1 MTNEE
6 LVKLLQELSG
16 GMTCGKHVIELEQA
30 ADRIEAL
37 TAENEALKKSGRALL
52 NAKHK
57 EAAEAKLWFEK
68 GQALTAENFK
78 LAAGSCDVEGGK
90 VGDEHGH
97 FYCTLQAKIEA
108 LTAEVE
114 RLLVSNEQWQVDYNE
129 AVIDKLE
136 LETKIKRL
144 RGIGLHLVQHI
155 NWVTNGLPDLLE
167 DACLTDEEGV
177 INAAIAA
184 ATEAR
189 AALEKQP

>member
-1 MTNEE
+1 MTDD
-6 LVKLLQELSG
+6 LVKRLRSNRPIPTLPHE
-16 GMTCGKHVIELEQA
+16 A
-30 ADRIEAL
+30 ADRIETL
-37 TAENEALKKSGRALL
+37 TAENK
-52 NAKHK
+52 
-57 EAAEAKLWFEK
+57 
-68 GQALTAENFK
+68 
-78 LAAGSCDVEGGK
+78 
-90 VGDEHGH
+90 
-97 FYCTLQAKIEA
+97 
-108 LTAEVE
+108 

-136 LETKIKRL
+136 LETENERL

>member
-1 MTNEE
+1 MTDD
-6 LVKLLQELSG
+6 LVKRLRRTYRKEYAPTRS
-16 GMTCGKHVIELEQA
+16 MCGDNSNKPFPFPILATEVPVNPDGHEA

-37 TAENEALKKSGRALL
+37 TAEN
-52 NAKHK
+52 
-57 EAAEAKLWFEK
+57 
-68 GQALTAENFK
+68 
-78 LAAGSCDVEGGK
+78 
-90 VGDEHGH
+90 
-97 FYCTLQAKIEA
+97 
-108 LTAEVE
+108 E